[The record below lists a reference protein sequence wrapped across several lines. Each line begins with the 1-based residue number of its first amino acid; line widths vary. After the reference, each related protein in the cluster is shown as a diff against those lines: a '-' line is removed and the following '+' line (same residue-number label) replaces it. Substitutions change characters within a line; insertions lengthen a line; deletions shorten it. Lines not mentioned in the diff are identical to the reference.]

1 MNSMQDENMKYNE
14 AEEESSIDFMEIA
27 AKLLANRKKLVKWS
41 IVGAVVGLVVA
52 FSIPR
57 EYSAGVTLAPEV
69 LGGKSAS
76 GGLSALAS
84 MAGLGGGAQPG
95 MDAVYPQLYPDVV
108 SSVPFMTSLFNVE
121 VKTSG
126 EDSKTMTLQQ
136 FMEEESSSP
145 WWSVILGLPGKIIG
159 LFTSD
164 DESGEGHVLNN
175 FQLTKDETLLVE
187 ALNKRITA
195 STDQKTMVV
204 SIGVKMQDP
213 LVAALVADTVT
224 ARLKDFITD
233 YRTNKARNDLE
244 YAQRLNEEAK
254 KNYFE
259 AQQKLADYL
268 DRNQGLALY
277 SAQTMRD
284 RLQNEATLAFSLY
297 NQTSQQ
303 VQNALAKVQEN
314 TPVYAVVS
322 PATVPVKPAGPRK
335 LFILIG
341 FTFLGFA
348 ACAAW
353 MLFLQPMLADFKAK
367 QKAAAKEQN

>member
-1 MNSMQDENMKYNE
+1 MKYNE
-14 AEEESSIDFMEIA
+14 VDEENSIDFMEIA
-27 AKLLANRKKLVKWS
+27 SKLLANRKRLVKWS
-41 IVGAVVGLVVA
+41 IVGAIAGLVIA

-57 EYSAGVTLAPEV
+57 EYSAGVTLAPEI

-84 MAGLGGGAQPG
+84 MTGLGGGAQPG

-108 SSVPFMTSLFNVE
+108 SSVPFMTSLFDVE

-126 EDSKTMTLQQ
+126 EDGKTMTLEQ
-136 FMEEESSSP
+136 FMEDENSSP

-159 LFTSD
+159 LFKSD
-164 DESGEGHVLNN
+164 DGGEGHVRNN
-175 FQLTKDETLLVE
+175 FQLTTDETLLVE

-204 SIGVKMQDP
+204 SINVKMQDP

-244 YAQRLNEEAK
+244 YAERINEEAK
-254 KNYFE
+254 TRYFE

-268 DRNQGLALY
+268 DRNQSIALF
-277 SAQTMRD
+277 SAQTMRE
-284 RLQNEATLAFSLY
+284 RLQNEAQLAFSLY

-303 VQNALAKVQEN
+303 VQNAQAKVQEN

-322 PATVPVKPAGPRK
+322 PATVPVKPTSPRK
-335 LFILIG
+335 LFILVG

-353 MLFLQPMLADFKAK
+353 ILFLQPMLADFKSK
-367 QKAAAKEQN
+367 QQSIAADKD

>member
-1 MNSMQDENMKYNE
+1 MKYNE
-14 AEEESSIDFMEIA
+14 AEEENSIDFMEIA

-367 QKAAAKEQN
+367 QKAATEKQN